1 MTLGKKKI
9 NDKLTANYTVINVE
23 RKERKKR
30 VITINCPYNC
40 SLIGIRENR
49 TLIAVNCPYNCSLIR
64 FYGRSTLG
72 KEIINSELTANYTV
86 INVEK
91 KETYNCR

>member
-1 MTLGKKKI
+1 
-9 NDKLTANYTVINVE
+9 YTVINVE

-49 TLIAVNCPYNCSLIR
+49 TLIVVNCPYNCSLI
-64 FYGRSTLG
+64 GVLLG
-72 KEIINSELTANYTV
+72 KKKINDKLTANYTV
-86 INVEK
+86 INVEERK
-91 KETYNCR
+91 EEETYNCR

>member
-1 MTLGKKKI
+1 LKKEKKHIIAVNCPYNCSLIGFYGREEKI

-40 SLIGIRENR
+40 SLIGIRENK
-49 TLIAVNCPYNCSLIR
+49 TLIVVNCPYNCSLFGVLR
-64 FYGRSTLG
+64 
-72 KEIINSELTANYTV
+72 
-86 INVEK
+86 
-91 KETYNCR
+91 